1 MASDGKQSAPSRPRP
16 LLNAAI
22 RENSIPTLQSALTA
36 ARAVSSPSA
45 YSDFL
50 DTALSTV
57 VSRGSAPLTRY
68 LLSQGN
74 AAVSNVSALAAAS
87 SPSVELFEALLENGW
102 DVNHQDPS
110 DTVHRA
116 RRLIDYVLDN
126 EELIRWLVNHGAR
139 VDCEVEVEVKEDPE
153 SLQEWPQPIL
163 ESCALIGS
171 LSTLKFLLVNGAKI
185 SRRTLHRAAEA
196 GARVGADPTNKH
208 PDSEGGCVRRRQ
220 EKALILQYLVDE
232 LNFDV
237 NQMDTDVPRG
247 WMHFGTPVNYA
258 AKEQMGAGV
267 VNWLLAKGAD
277 PRIKSVQEDGKAMD
291 AEGYA
296 QSYSCEDSLEVIRR
310 WKRDHEQ

>member
-22 RENSIPTLQSALTA
+22 RKNSIPTLQSALTA

-57 VSRGSAPLTRY
+57 ISRGSAPLTRY

-74 AAVSNVSALAAAS
+74 AAVSNVSALAAAN

-102 DVNHQDPS
+102 DVNHRDPS

-116 RRLIDYVLDN
+116 RQLIDYVLDN
-126 EELIRWLVNHGAR
+126 EELVRWLVDHGVR
-139 VDCEVEVEVKEDPE
+139 VDREVEVEEDPE
-153 SLQEWPQPIL
+153 GLHEWPQPIL

-196 GARVGADPTNKH
+196 GARMGANPATKH
-208 PDSEGGCVRRRQ
+208 PETAGGGARRRQ
-220 EKALILQYLVDE
+220 EKAQILQYLVDE
-232 LNFDV
+232 LNVDV
-237 NQMDTDVPRG
+237 NQMDTDVLRG

-291 AEGYA
+291 AEDYA
-296 QSYSCEDSLEVIRR
+296 QSYSCEESLEVIRR